1 MLQEPNYTQLIAT
14 LLNLKTS
21 QVQIVLELTAE
32 WSTVPFIARYR
43 KERTGNLDED
53 MIRQIIAE
61 QTKAENL
68 FKAKLTAING
78 IEEQGQMTPE
88 LMEKITSAET
98 TKQVEE
104 IYKPYKLKKKTKA
117 MIAIEKWFQPI
128 ADMIKEGKEPVEFGS
143 DFTELKKEYSEEEIL
158 EGASH
163 IISAEVSSD
172 THIRHDLKLTLSKK
186 WNILSKLKGPKMLA
200 KLNEK
205 DTAQI
210 KKFDIYAD
218 FSAPLWKLKPYQVL
232 ALSRGEKLGILNVKL
247 EKTDEFYDDTF
258 GGYLHSIKNTKKTS
272 LLEDAFSDGFTALF
286 KSLDNEIRSDLSE
299 LAEDDAMESFRTN
312 LDALLMTKPVYG
324 QTILAVDPGFRA
336 GCKIVVLDTLGTPV
350 LFDKIYLHQKS
361 EAKQI
366 LKNIIN
372 KTSPDVIVLGN
383 GTWVNETQDIIQEIT
398 GIDIYIVNESG
409 ASVYSVSKIWKEE
422 FPDLDSLDRGTISIG
437 RRYIDP
443 LSELVKVPVE
453 SIGVGMYQHD
463 MPVKKLEEKLG
474 YTVEDVVNRVGIPV
488 NTASSYVLNHISG
501 IDKRTAKKIFSKRP
515 YASRVELK
523 KVLSDKVYEQAIGFL
538 RVPESDEKLDN
549 TDIHPEQYELA
560 KFFIENKW
568 DMSAKDFFENY
579 ESKLTE
585 LYTDANASTLE
596 FISEAYADIG
606 LEKRVYSTH
615 KKASAKLNPDDIKE
629 GMVLEGTV
637 RNVVAFGA
645 FVDIWLKSDGL
656 VHVSQIANRFV
667 SNPAD
672 ELTVWEKV
680 QVKILSMENGKIQLS
695 IKEA

>member
-1 MLQEPNYTQLIAT
+1 
-14 LLNLKTS
+14 
-21 QVQIVLELTAE
+21 
-32 WSTVPFIARYR
+32 
-43 KERTGNLDED
+43 
-53 MIRQIIAE
+53 MIREIIAE
-61 QTKAENL
+61 KTKRENL
-68 FKAKLTAING
+68 HKAKLTALNG
-78 IEEQGQMTPE
+78 IDEQGQLTDE
-88 LMEKITSAET
+88 LKARIVAAET
-98 TKQVEE
+98 VKQVEE

-117 MIAIEKWFQPI
+117 MIAIEKGFQVI
-128 ADMIKEGKEPVEFGS
+128 ADMIKEGNELWDFGS
-143 DFTELKKEYSEEEIL
+143 DFTDLKKDYSEEEIL
-158 EGASH
+158 EWASH
-163 IISAEVSSD
+163 IIAAEVSAD
-172 THIRHDLKLTLSKK
+172 PIIRHELKLTITKK

-218 FSAPLWKLKPYQVL
+218 FSAPVWKLKPYQVL
-232 ALSRGEKLGILNVKL
+232 ALIRGEKLGILNVKL
-247 EKTDEFYDDTF
+247 EKTDGFYEDTF

-272 LLEDAFSDGFTALF
+272 LLEAAFSDGFTALF

-299 LAEDDAMESFRTN
+299 LAEDDAIESFRTN
-312 LDALLMTKPVYG
+312 LDALLMTKPAYG
-324 QTILAVDPGFRA
+324 KTILAIDPGFRA

-361 EAKQI
+361 DAKQI
-366 LKNIIN
+366 LQNIIT

-383 GTWVNETQDIIQEIT
+383 GTGVNETQEIVQEIT
-398 GIDIYIVNESG
+398 DIDIYIVNESG
-409 ASVYSVSKIWKEE
+409 ASVYSVSKIGKEE
-422 FPDLDSLDRGTISIG
+422 FPDLDSLDRGTVSIG

-474 YTVEDVVNRVGIPV
+474 FTVEDVVNRVGIPV

-501 IDKRTAKKIFSKRP
+501 IDKRTAKKIYSKRP
-515 YASRVELK
+515 YASREQLK

-549 TDIHPEQYELA
+549 TDIHPDQYSLA

-568 DMSAKDFFENY
+568 DMSVKDFFENY
-579 ESKLTE
+579 ESKLVE
-585 LYTDANASTLE
+585 LYPDAHVSTLD
-596 FISEAYADIG
+596 FIASAYWEIG
-606 LEKRVYSTH
+606 KEKRIHSTH
-615 KKASAKLNPDDIKE
+615 KKASAKIDPNDIKE
-629 GMVLEGTV
+629 GMILEGTV
-637 RNVVAFGA
+637 RNVVAFWA
-645 FVDIWLKSDGL
+645 FVDIGLKSDGL

-680 QVKILSMENGKIQLS
+680 KVKILSMENGKIQLS
-695 IKEA
+695 IKAV